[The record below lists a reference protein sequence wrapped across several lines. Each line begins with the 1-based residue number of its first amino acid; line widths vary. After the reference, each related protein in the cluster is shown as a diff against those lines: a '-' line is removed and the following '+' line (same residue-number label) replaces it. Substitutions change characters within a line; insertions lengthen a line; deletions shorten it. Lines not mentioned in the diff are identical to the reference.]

1 MLKSGKTDP
10 EETMKIRSTCLALL
24 LVLTLQGIAAEP
36 VELTILYTNDIHA
49 QLHPLKATWMDKETD
64 MGGFA
69 HIATLV
75 QRLRQDREHV
85 LFLSAGDV
93 MTGPPVSRLTKGEAV
108 FDLMNVMGYDAMC
121 LGNHEFD
128 QGWENVLDRIYQARF
143 PVLGANIF
151 YRDTNIPFAM
161 PCVILKR
168 GPLKI
173 GIIGILGRK
182 AALETINTRL
192 VTALEF
198 RDQITLLQE
207 WVPRLRPHVDILIL
221 LAHEG
226 VAGMQSTTAEQD
238 RQRRLDTD
246 IAVASTV
253 PGIDVLITGHAH
265 RGVEIPIV
273 VAPTGTLLV
282 STYGMGTRL
291 GELVLLV
298 DTGTGAVSG
307 HGGKLIPVLSA
318 EIPPRPE
325 VAQRIAYWDQQV
337 QSITDEV
344 LGETDHLL
352 SRNYY
357 DASPLGNLCADAFRK
372 VAGTEIAITNSGGLR
387 ADIPA
392 GPITVGQVLA
402 AYPFENPIVKMTLSG
417 EQILRLLKHG
427 ATFDYGI
434 AQVSG
439 IQMQLD
445 TSRDKGTRVLSV
457 RVNSKPLD
465 PNRAY
470 TVATSDYM
478 ARGGDAYTVF
488 AEAEDSEPAGAFCTE
503 AIMDFIRKQ
512 GTITPEKVDRIVIL
526 KH

>member
-1 MLKSGKTDP
+1 
-10 EETMKIRSTCLALL
+10 MKIRAACFALL
-24 LVLTLQGIAAEP
+24 FVFALHIIAAEP

-49 QLHPLKATWMDKETD
+49 QMHPLQTTWKTAETR

-69 HIATLV
+69 HIATKV
-75 QRLRQDREHV
+75 EQIRNEREHV

-128 QGWENVLDRIYQARF
+128 QGWQNVLERVYQARF

-161 PCVILKR
+161 PCAILQR

-207 WVPRLRPHVDILIL
+207 WVPRLRPYVDVLIL

-246 IAVASTV
+246 IAVASAV

-273 VAPTGTLLV
+273 VEPTGTLLV

-291 GELVLLV
+291 GELVLQV
-298 DTGTGAVSG
+298 DPDAGDITGQT
-307 HGGKLIPVLSA
+307 GKLVPVLSE
-318 EIPPRPE
+318 EIPPKPD
-325 VAQRIAYWDQQV
+325 VAERIAYWDQQV
-337 QSITDEV
+337 QSITNEV
-344 LGETDHLL
+344 LGHTNHALTRD
-352 SRNYY
+352 YY
-357 DASPLGNLCADAFRK
+357 DASPLGNLCADAFRAA
-372 VAGTEIAITNSGGLR
+372 AGTEIAITNSGGLR
-387 ADIPA
+387 ADVPA
-392 GPITVGQVLA
+392 GPITAGQILA
-402 AYPFENPIVKMTLSG
+402 AYPFENPIVRMTLSG
-417 EQILRLLKHG
+417 EQVFRLLEHG

-434 AQVSG
+434 VQVSG
-439 IQMQLD
+439 IRIKMDTARPKGDRILWVTINGNKLD
-445 TSRDKGTRVLSV
+445 RK
-457 RVNSKPLD
+457 
-465 PNRAY
+465 RAY
-470 TVATSDYM
+470 SVATSDYM

-488 AEAEDSEPAGAFCTE
+488 AEAEDSQPVGAFCTE
-503 AIMDFIRKQ
+503 AIMNFIRTK
-512 GTITPEKVDRIVIL
+512 GIIRPESVDRILVL
-526 KH
+526 NP